1 MEPKLETNKWQI
13 IAKFSLIFT
22 LILVAVNLMF
32 YITGMQ
38 TKLSVVMTILT
49 ILVVAGSIYKGILT
63 QRNQVLGGYIS
74 YGGGV
79 KIGLLITLFASVLLT
94 FYHYIFVEFIDV
106 DFMDNMIKEAKRQM
120 IEDGSSEEE
129 IEMGM
134 KMFEYTEFPLGI
146 CFGWIFRVLFL
157 WFICQLN
164 RIYFYQARRPR
175 RTIQVIRKLIHE

>member
-49 ILVVAGSIYKGILT
+49 ILVIGGSIYKGILT
-63 QRNQVLGGYIS
+63 ERNQVLGGFIT
-74 YGGGV
+74 YGEGV
-79 KIGLLITLFASVLLT
+79 KIGLLITLFASILLT
-94 FYHYIFVEFIDV
+94 FYNYIFVEFIDV

-134 KMFEYTEFPLGI
+134 KMFEYMKSPWVFALGGFAGYFFYGLI
-146 CFGWIFRVLFL
+146 ASLIVAIFTKREDPDAQYKSL
-157 WFICQLN
+157 QN
-164 RIYFYQARRPR
+164 
-175 RTIQVIRKLIHE
+175 

>member
-134 KMFEYTEFPLGI
+134 KMFEYMNSPWVFALVGFLGYFFYGLFASLI
-146 CFGWIFRVLFL
+146 VSIFTKREDPDAQYKSLE
-157 WFICQLN
+157 N
-164 RIYFYQARRPR
+164 
-175 RTIQVIRKLIHE
+175 